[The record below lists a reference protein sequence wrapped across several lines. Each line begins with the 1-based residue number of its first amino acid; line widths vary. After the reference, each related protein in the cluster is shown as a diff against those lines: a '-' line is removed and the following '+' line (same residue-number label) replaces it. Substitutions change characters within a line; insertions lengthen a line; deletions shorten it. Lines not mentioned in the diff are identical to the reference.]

1 MTGTTARAAVLAAL
15 LAGTAAMP
23 AAAVTD
29 ARASESGQAEEAARK
44 PDWLLLAVASVTFLI
59 GRGAV
64 QRRMKARSKP
74 TP

>member
-1 MTGTTARAAVLAAL
+1 MARAAVLAAL

-23 AAAVTD
+23 AAAMAD
-29 ARASESGQAEEAARK
+29 ARASRSAKAEEAERK
-44 PDWLLLAVASVTFLI
+44 PDWLLLSVACVTFLI